1 MKQPQEVKR
10 IANEDFELIGGNPH
24 NGFATKA
31 KAQQLAR
38 EWLVYPKDGHAR
50 VIQWNGRWWVYGN

>member
-10 IANEDFELIGGNPH
+10 IANEDFDLIGGNPDG
-24 NGFATKA
+24 GFTSKA

-38 EWLVYPKDGHAR
+38 EWLAYPKGGHAR
-50 VIQWNGRWWVYGN
+50 VIKWNDRWWVYGN